1 MIIFFRFFVK
11 IRVIVRGTVII
22 NNPRLNGRKKGQSQ
36 VSNTSERSYSQCVIL
51 LFYFTIQYVDVTFQ
65 YLLDYNLLDLFAL
78 RYMVVEREGGERE
91 ERVGRWIVIDR
102 PRTFSRGSFE
112 ECAAYQT
119 RNVSY
124 IKRMKSR
131 REFATLFS
139 QFNKND
145 FVSVN
150 VIY

>member
-91 ERVGRWIVIDR
+91 ERVGR
-102 PRTFSRGSFE
+102 
-112 ECAAYQT
+112 
-119 RNVSY
+119 
-124 IKRMKSR
+124 
-131 REFATLFS
+131 
-139 QFNKND
+139 
-145 FVSVN
+145 
-150 VIY
+150 

>member
-1 MIIFFRFFVK
+1 MK

-91 ERVGRWIVIDR
+91 ERVGR
-102 PRTFSRGSFE
+102 
-112 ECAAYQT
+112 
-119 RNVSY
+119 
-124 IKRMKSR
+124 
-131 REFATLFS
+131 
-139 QFNKND
+139 
-145 FVSVN
+145 
-150 VIY
+150 